1 MSELDIAI
9 KAVQRYAETHPRPV
23 DVTQKQ
29 AAQMLK
35 RSEPTI
41 RKMIEN
47 GLRLHSVIKLQN
59 NNYCSLP
66 QAAVSA
72 SYSLPQ
78 VFKSIVVNWQA
89 LTRVS

>member
-1 MSELDIAI
+1 MTELDVAI

-47 GLRLHSVIKLQN
+47 GTIKLNADGRIPITEIDQFTQ
-59 NNYCSLP
+59 P
-66 QAAVSA
+66 RAA
-72 SYSLPQ
+72 
-78 VFKSIVVNWQA
+78 
-89 LTRVS
+89 

>member
-41 RKMIEN
+41 RKMVEN
-47 GLRLHSVIKLQN
+47 GTILLNVDGRIPITEIDKFTM
-59 NNYCSLP
+59 P
-66 QAAVSA
+66 RAA
-72 SYSLPQ
+72 
-78 VFKSIVVNWQA
+78 
-89 LTRVS
+89 